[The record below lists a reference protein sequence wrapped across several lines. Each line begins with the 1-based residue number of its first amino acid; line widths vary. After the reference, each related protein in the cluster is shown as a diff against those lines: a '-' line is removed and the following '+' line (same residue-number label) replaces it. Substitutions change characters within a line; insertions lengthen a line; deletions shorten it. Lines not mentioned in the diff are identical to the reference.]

1 MIDLWPHWLR
11 PGWLILLPLCGWLLW
26 KLWHRQRRAGRWQTL
41 LPPAF
46 HDALLSGGAGQNGR
60 LRWVA
65 LGCAWLLALLAL
77 LGPSWQRIEQA
88 DLKAVAPLVVILE
101 LTPQILA
108 TDAPPTRLDQARRK
122 ILDLLQ
128 ARNDAQTALVVY
140 AGSAHTVVPLSDD
153 LATLRNLLDA
163 LHPSIMPEPGQR
175 ADLAVVRALALLEQA
190 GQGRGELLLM
200 SSSLSEVEKSGI
212 TRALGRHGDRLLL
225 LGLGTPQGAPIALAD
240 GAFMKDANGSILLPR
255 LDAAGLSQFA
265 GELGGG
271 FSRARPDDGDL
282 RQLGLL
288 DGARQ
293 MSSSG
298 DPRVLAE
305 WADQGHWLL
314 LPLLLLAAC
323 AGRRG
328 WLFCLPLLLT
338 LPQPSQAFEFRD
350 LWFRPD
356 QQGQR
361 LLEQQRPAEAAERF
375 RHPQWQGL
383 ALYQAGE
390 PAQAAERFALDGSA
404 TGHYNRGNA
413 LARAGEL
420 DAALEAYQQAL
431 EQDPDLEPALANK
444 ALIEEL
450 LRQREAQSQRN
461 RNEDPQADPSSDEA
475 GDSQGA
481 TPPPTGDTRPDD
493 GPQAGNGQQQAE
505 TPPPADDKTGDAD
518 GGDGDGRQEPVGD
531 GDEDGQ
537 QATETLAGDTGL
549 DDEKRQALEQ
559 WLRQIPDEPGEL
571 LRRKFRYEQQQHQE
585 QQR

>member
-1 MIDLWPHWLR
+1 MMELWPHWLR
-11 PGWLILLPLCGWLLW
+11 PGWLLVLPLCGWLLW
-26 KLWHRQRRAGRWQTL
+26 KLWHRQRRAGRWQLL
-41 LPPAF
+41 LPQAF
-46 HDALLSGGAGQNGR
+46 HDALLSGGSGQNGR

-77 LGPSWQRIEQA
+77 LGPSWQRVEQP
-88 DLKAVAPLVVILE
+88 DLKPVAPLVVILE

-122 ILDLLQ
+122 ILDLLE
-128 ARNDAQTALVVY
+128 ARPDAQTALVVY

-175 ADLAVVRALALLEQA
+175 ADLAVTRALMLLEQA
-190 GQGRGELLLM
+190 GLGQGRLLLM
-200 SSSLSEVEKSGI
+200 SSSLSEVEKRGI
-212 TRALGRHGDRLLL
+212 SRALGSRGERLSL
-225 LGLGTPQGAPIALAD
+225 LGLGTPQGAPIVLAD
-240 GAFMKDANGSILLPR
+240 GTYMKDANGSILLPR
-255 LDAAGLSQFA
+255 LDSAGLGQFA

-271 FSRARPDDGDL
+271 FSRTRPDDSDL

-288 DGARQ
+288 DSASR
-293 MSSSG
+293 MSSEG
-298 DPRVLAE
+298 DPRVLAD
-305 WADQGHWLL
+305 WADQGHWFL

-328 WLFCLPLLLT
+328 WLFCLPLILA
-338 LPQPSQAFEFRD
+338 LPQPSHAFEFTD
-350 LWFRPD
+350 LWLRAD

-361 LLEQQRPAEAAERF
+361 LLEQQRPDDAAARF
-375 RHPQWQGL
+375 RDPQWQGL
-383 ALYQAGE
+383 ALYEAGK
-390 PAQAAERFALDGSA
+390 PAEAAERFALDDSA
-404 TGHYNRGNA
+404 AGHYNRGNA

-420 DAALEAYQQAL
+420 EAALDAYQQAL
-431 EQDPDLEPALANK
+431 EKDPGLEPALANK

-450 LRQREAQSQRN
+450 LRQRENQSKDQN
-461 RNEDPQADPSSDEA
+461 GDPKNDPDNVDDDDAGGTPSSSGEA
-475 GDSQGA
+475 APAED
-481 TPPPTGDTRPDD
+481 
-493 GPQAGNGQQQAE
+493 PQAGNGQEQAAAQQS
-505 TPPPADDKTGDAD
+505 DKDPSAGIRAD
-518 GGDGDGRQEPVGD
+518 GTAEEPANDRTEQTADAASGDSDSE
-531 GDEDGQ
+531 
-537 QATETLAGDTGL
+537 L